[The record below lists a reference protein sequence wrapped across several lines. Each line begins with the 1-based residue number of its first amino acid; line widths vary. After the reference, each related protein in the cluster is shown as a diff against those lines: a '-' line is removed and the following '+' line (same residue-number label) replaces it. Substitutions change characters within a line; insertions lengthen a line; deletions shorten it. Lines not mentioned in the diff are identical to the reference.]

1 MQTTDGLSLR
11 AIEVFIAVIEAG
23 SMSAAAERL
32 KASASGV
39 SQQVANLEQ
48 ALGTKLLD
56 RQARPIALTPAGLL
70 FRRRAQKILDEIG
83 TARAELMELRAAAL
97 PRLRLAIIDDLDVTL
112 TPPLV
117 ERISARYPS
126 CIMEAR
132 SGRSDHHMAA
142 LLDRRVDVIVTGDWD
157 DKLDRLERHILL
169 REPFV
174 LATAKGLLTPGE
186 DPIPQLM
193 GAPFVRFLNHI
204 PLGRQIERHLRRI
217 RFSPPHHLELDSAHS
232 ILAMVCANS
241 GWAIIPPLAYLDVV
255 RFQDQIEVSPLPFP
269 SFFRTVSLTAREGEL
284 GELPA
289 RLAGLCRELIEERCV
304 ATARTAMPWLGESM
318 RVERP
323 ENAPADEGALLTSAE

>member
-11 AIEVFIAVIEAG
+11 AIEVFIAVIESG

-48 ALGTKLLD
+48 ALGAKLLD

-83 TARAELMELRAAAL
+83 TARSELMELRAAAL

-117 ERISARYPS
+117 ERISARYPT

-132 SGRSDHHMAA
+132 SGRSDHHLAA
-142 LLDRRVDVIVTGDWD
+142 LLDRRVDVIVTADWD
-157 DKLDRLERHILL
+157 DKGERLERHGLL

-174 LATAKGLLTPGE
+174 LATAKGLIAPGE
-186 DPIPQLM
+186 DPVPQLM
-193 GAPFVRFLNHI
+193 KAPFVRFLNHI
-204 PLGRQIERHLRRI
+204 PLGRQIERHMRRI

-232 ILAMVCANS
+232 VLAMVCAS
-241 GWAIIPPLAYLDVV
+241 RGWAIITPLAYLDVV
-255 RFQDQIEVSPLPFP
+255 RFQDQIDIAPLPFP

-284 GELPA
+284 GELPS
-289 RLAGLCRELIEERCV
+289 RLATLCRELIDEHCV
-304 ATARTAMPWLGESM
+304 TVAREALPWLGESM
-318 RVERP
+318 RIEKPEVVE
-323 ENAPADEGALLTSAE
+323 ADEETPFKAVE